1 MNTKNGLVYKEVAML
16 SLAAKT
22 HWKLALNSIKKA
34 IKVTFQD
41 IYQNRKARKYQS
53 RIIDDLIIKRKF
65 FELER

>member
-1 MNTKNGLVYKEVAML
+1 ML